1 MFRIVNP
8 KKFEHVMNKGCWN
21 FKHTETWAEKVF
33 QDFPKHHGFHAK
45 LSIVDLFEQK
55 DVSSFV
61 DMLVFFMLQIM
72 KQNKSFYPPT
82 SISNMF
88 CVDVCLIWFKQ
99 EQSIIENGV
108 ALGKKL
114 NTLIDVNYHEVKLI
128 TNQVVLQSFKIR
140 LGRIITKS
148 DILTID

>member
-1 MFRIVNP
+1 
-8 KKFEHVMNKGCWN
+8 
-21 FKHTETWAEKVF
+21 
-33 QDFPKHHGFHAK
+33 
-45 LSIVDLFEQK
+45 
-55 DVSSFV
+55 
-61 DMLVFFMLQIM
+61 MLQIM